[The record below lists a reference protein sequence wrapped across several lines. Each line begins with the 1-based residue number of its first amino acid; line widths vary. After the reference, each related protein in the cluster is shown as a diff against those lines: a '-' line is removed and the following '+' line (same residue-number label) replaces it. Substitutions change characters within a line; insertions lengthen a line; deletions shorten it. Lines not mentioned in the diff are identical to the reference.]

1 MGKYA
6 CLDIGGTY
14 IKYSILTEG
23 CKFVL
28 KDKTPTIKNNMD
40 ILENIKN
47 IVRICSQNY
56 DIQGICI
63 SSAGIIDSKNGK
75 VVSATL
81 IPGYS
86 GIELKKELEAEFRI
100 KCEVENDV
108 NCVGIAESFMGE
120 AKDTS
125 SSVCITVGTGI
136 GGCIIIDKKII
147 HGFTNSAGELGYMHI
162 KNSRFSQL
170 ATTSSLVRNI
180 AQLKDEN
187 LSGEE
192 IFKLANLGD
201 VICIKEIDVML
212 ENLAIGIANII
223 YIINPEVIVLGGGIM
238 EQEEYI
244 KPRLDMKLRKT
255 VVSDILE
262 NTDIKFA
269 KNQNDSGMIGALKN
283 YLQKNK

>member
-1 MGKYA
+1 MKKYA

-14 IKYSILTEG
+14 IKYSVLTEEIE
-23 CKFVL
+23 FVL
-28 KDKTPTIKNNMD
+28 KDKTPTIKHNIY
-40 ILENIKN
+40 ILDNIKN
-47 IVRICSQNY
+47 IIRTCKQSH

-63 SSAGIIDSKNGK
+63 SSAGIIDADNGK

-86 GIELKKELEAEFRI
+86 GTELKEELEKEFKI

-108 NCVGIAESFMGE
+108 NCVGIAEHFIGV

-125 SSVCITVGTGI
+125 SSVCLAVGTGI
-136 GGCIIIDKKII
+136 GGCIIINNKII
-147 HGFTNSAGELGYMHI
+147 NGFTNSAGELGYMHI

-170 ATTSSLVRNI
+170 ATTSSLVRNVSK
-180 AQLKDEN
+180 LKSEN

-201 VICIKEIDVML
+201 EICIREIDIML
-212 ENLAIGIANII
+212 ENLATGIANII

-238 EQEEYI
+238 EQQEYI
-244 KPRLDMKLRKT
+244 KPILDMHLKKM
-255 VVSDILE
+255 VVCDILE
-262 NTDIKFA
+262 NTSIKFA

>member
-1 MGKYA
+1 MKKYA

-14 IKYSILTEG
+14 IKYSVLTEEIE
-23 CKFVL
+23 FVL
-28 KDKTPTIKNNMD
+28 KDKTPTIKNNIY
-40 ILENIKN
+40 ILDNIKN
-47 IVRICSQNY
+47 IIRTCKQNY

-63 SSAGIIDSKNGK
+63 SSAGIIDADNGK

-86 GIELKKELEAEFRI
+86 GTELKKELEKEFQI

-108 NCVGIAESFMGE
+108 NCVGIAECFIGV

-125 SSVCITVGTGI
+125 SSVCLAVGTGI

-147 HGFTNSAGELGYMHI
+147 NGFTNSAGELGYMHI

-170 ATTSSLVRNI
+170 ATTSSLVRNVST
-180 AQLKDEN
+180 LKKEN

-201 VICIKEIDVML
+201 EICIREIDNML

-238 EQEEYI
+238 EQQEYI
-244 KPRLDMKLRKT
+244 KPRLDMHLKEI

-262 NTDIKFA
+262 NTSIKFA